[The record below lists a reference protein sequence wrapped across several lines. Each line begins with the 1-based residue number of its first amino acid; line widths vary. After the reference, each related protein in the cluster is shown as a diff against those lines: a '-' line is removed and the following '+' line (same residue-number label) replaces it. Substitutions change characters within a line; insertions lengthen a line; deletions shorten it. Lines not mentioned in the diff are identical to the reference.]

1 MSAREGPPAH
11 LRKVSN
17 QGGQVIL
24 SGVDE
29 LQLKFKRGIEVK

>member
-1 MSAREGPPAH
+1 MRAREGSPTH
-11 LRKVSN
+11 LRKVLN
-17 QGGQVIL
+17 QRGQVIL